1 MDIKKIWSY
10 TKVQYLDD
18 RMYEL
23 AEYMPNSILEDAEY
37 ITEKE
42 FKHLY
47 KLYSNSNQEILLFL
61 KIIFE
66 CGTCDSLFE
75 ITFWTIKT
83 LILSSAS
90 DLLDKNIDKVKNQGQ
105 YIVEQELKLFE
116 LVGGNYR
123 KVGEAYISEIL
134 KENSL

>member
-1 MDIKKIWSY
+1 M
-10 TKVQYLDD
+10 
-18 RMYEL
+18 
-23 AEYMPNSILEDAEY
+23 
-37 ITEKE
+37 
-42 FKHLY
+42 
-47 KLYSNSNQEILLFL
+47 FL

>member
-1 MDIKKIWSY
+1 MF
-10 TKVQYLDD
+10 
-18 RMYEL
+18 
-23 AEYMPNSILEDAEY
+23 NILNNKDLENH
-37 ITEKE
+37 I
-42 FKHLY
+42 L
-47 KLYSNSNQEILLFL
+47 QEINPIREMVDLSCIYFFENTSGSEEGLYIFL
-61 KIIFE
+61 NQRGYHFVYTERGIETMHKI
-66 CGTCDSLFE
+66 TDSLFE